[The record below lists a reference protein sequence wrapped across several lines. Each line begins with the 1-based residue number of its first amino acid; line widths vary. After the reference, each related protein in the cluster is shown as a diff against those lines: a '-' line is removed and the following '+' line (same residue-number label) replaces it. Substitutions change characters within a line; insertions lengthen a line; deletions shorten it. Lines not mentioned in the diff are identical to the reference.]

1 MSTLKVRIVL
11 EKSNSLRS
19 KTYLSKDGTLGM
31 RALRRLYTFVLNNVG
46 LSNRHN
52 LGSSP
57 DPLLYASCI
66 DRQGDKPNAKM
77 HMAERLEGFLP
88 GIVQGVSAGRGDHP
102 ANRLTNMGWRCK
114 NFHSSGV

>member
-19 KTYLSKDGTLGM
+19 KTHLSKDGTLGM
-31 RALRRLYTFVLNNVG
+31 RALRRLYTLVLNNVG
-46 LSNRHN
+46 LCNRHD

-77 HMAERLEGFLP
+77 HVAERLEGFPP
-88 GIVQGVSAGRGDHP
+88 GIARGVSVGRDDLL
-102 ANRLTNMGWRCK
+102 AIRLNDPG
-114 NFHSSGV
+114 